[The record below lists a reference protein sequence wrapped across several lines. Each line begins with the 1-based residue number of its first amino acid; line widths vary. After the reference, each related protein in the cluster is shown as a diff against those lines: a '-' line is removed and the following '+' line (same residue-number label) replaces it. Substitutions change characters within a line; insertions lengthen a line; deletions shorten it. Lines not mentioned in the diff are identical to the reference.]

1 MSEDGEE
8 IVVIGSIQELKDR
21 SGRQDITDLHR
32 DYIDDI
38 TIPSSMGKGQLKR
51 IEEVFDCWF
60 ESGSMPFSTLHYP
73 FSTTDEQLAKRFPGD
88 FIAEGIDQTRG
99 WFYTLNVLATAL
111 KNDTPYKNL
120 IVNGLVLAEDGE
132 KMSK

>member
-1 MSEDGEE
+1 
-8 IVVIGSIQELKDR
+8 
-21 SGRQDITDLHR
+21 
-32 DYIDDI
+32 
-38 TIPSSMGKGQLKR
+38 
-51 IEEVFDCWF
+51 
-60 ESGSMPFSTLHYP
+60 MPFSTLHYP

>member
-1 MSEDGEE
+1 
-8 IVVIGSIQELKDR
+8 
-21 SGRQDITDLHR
+21 
-32 DYIDDI
+32 
-38 TIPSSMGKGQLKR
+38 MGKGQLKR